1 MVVIACVGSIGTALA
16 TSGAG
21 QQPTTVAATAFA
33 TSSASND
40 PAVAMVA
47 TVLSLDG
54 HEYPAVVARVD
65 GEAISGKV
73 LAWRVYG
80 IEHAGPGAPTIAD
93 PVQTAL
99 DGLIQ
104 DTVLRQA
111 ARRHGITVT
120 DAEIQAFQKSQQQL
134 MAEAGSTAHAILQED
149 AAYQG
154 DKSIAAYWAD
164 PKTIAAQRDALM
176 IGKMRQKIFQQEL
189 TETPVPATHEQAI
202 AQFVAAQHSQ
212 VEIYITP

>member
-33 TSSASND
+33 TSSSTD
-40 PAVAMVA
+40 DLSVAMVA
-47 TVLSLDG
+47 TVVNLDG

-73 LAWRVYG
+73 LAQRVYG
-80 IEHAGPGAPTIAD
+80 IEHAGPGAPTVAD
-93 PVQTAL
+93 PIQTAL
-99 DGLIQ
+99 NGLIQ

-120 DAEIQAFQKSQQQL
+120 DAEIQAFQKSQQQAFAAAGPEAMKL
-134 MAEAGSTAHAILQED
+134 LQVQAE
-149 AAYQG
+149 YQG

-164 PKTIAAQRDALM
+164 PTTIAAERDALM